1 MSDAAIY
8 EFYDSI
14 IKFCNA
20 TGLLVSDRALLAN
33 VQSRYPSPDS
43 LRVMVNS
50 HGADV
55 VKLEKKVERKLIERR
70 AVWIKTMDNSIALNN
85 YEKTDAMCFASKLEQ
100 VESVDKFRK
109 KVHDWCSKELKIFKR
124 DGCWTT
130 EEPLSFGEF
139 IRLYQEDKLD
149 HKDWP
154 SRRRKIMS
162 SKKDPVD

>member
-14 IKFCNA
+14 IKFCNV
-20 TGLLVSDRALLAN
+20 TGHFVSNKALLDD
-33 VQSRYPSPDS
+33 VKSGYPSPDS
-43 LRVMVNS
+43 LRVMVDS
-50 HGADV
+50 HGGDV
-55 VKLEKKVERKLIERR
+55 IKLEKKVAKNRIERR
-70 AVWIKTMDNSIALNN
+70 GAWAKTMDNSIALDN
-85 YEKTDAMCFASKLEQ
+85 YDRTDAICFVSKLEQ
-100 VESVDKFRK
+100 IESVDKFRK
-109 KVHDWCSKELKIFKR
+109 NVRSWCSKELEIFKR

-130 EEPLSFGEF
+130 EKPLSFGEF
-139 IRLYQEDKLD
+139 IMLYQEGKLN